1 MSTENN
7 EKKPSR
13 NFFIFYC
20 VVLFLFAGILI
31 TFSYISQERVEQQLV
46 DTTEKAEGFA
56 SRLEQAN
63 AKNAEFETTIV
74 EQKKQIDT
82 LTAQVTAS
90 TAKLTEQEKKLAASD
105 YLWKLVKASYLK
117 KYGDCRSIIAMIDS
131 NDLRKYLDEDGLAE
145 LKRIEKNTKG

>member
-1 MSTENN
+1 MNTENN

-20 VVLFLFAGILI
+20 IVLFLFAGILI

-46 DTTEKAEGFA
+46 DTTEKAKGFE

-63 AKNAEFETTIV
+63 AKIAEYDTTV
-74 EQKKQIDT
+74 LEQKKQIET
-82 LTAQVTAS
+82 LTAQVTES
-90 TAKLTEQEKKLAASD
+90 TAKLSEQEKKLAASD
-105 YLWKLVKASYLK
+105 YLWKLVKASYQK
-117 KYGDCRSIIAMIDS
+117 KYADCRSIIGLIDS
-131 NDLRKYLDEDGLAE
+131 NDLRKYLSEDGLTE